1 MSYGAAMAL
10 GSVLVTGAAGA
21 LGGAVCQR
29 LRADGWR
36 VVAVVRGEGTV
47 DGAVTVRAD
56 VTDRLL
62 ELGGLRGDGERDR
75 RFDRV
80 EARGNLDREWH

>member
-1 MSYGAAMAL
+1 MAL

-36 VVAVVRGEGTV
+36 TVAVVRGVETV
-47 DGAVTVRAD
+47 VGAVTVRAD
-56 VTDRLL
+56 VTDPPAVRHPSTRPPPTRPRPC
-62 ELGGLRGDGERDR
+62 GR
-75 RFDRV
+75 
-80 EARGNLDREWH
+80 W